1 MRPVVALVPAA
12 GRGVRLGESTPK
24 AFVAVGGIPMVRLA
38 VDGLIASGAVHRV
51 VVVVPTELVD
61 AASAL
66 LSTTSL
72 TGGSMP
78 PVPVQVVVG
87 GAERTDSVRAG
98 IAAAPD
104 AACYLVHDAARAL
117 TPPELIARVTAELHA
132 GAQAV
137 VPALPVVDTVKSV
150 DDQGVVTGTP
160 ERAHLRAIQTPQGF
174 DAELLRR
181 AYATEVGATDDAGLV
196 ERLGVAVRTVAGDP
210 LAFKITTPLD
220 LRLADALRADQAADA
235 RHRADSAHAVHT
247 SSSADRAVPTQDRA
261 ASPADT
267 QQAVGR

>member
-12 GRGVRLGESTPK
+12 GRGVRLGEPTPK
-24 AFVAVGGIPMVRLA
+24 AFVPVGGTPMVRLA

-51 VVVVPTELVD
+51 VVVVPAELVD

-104 AACYLVHDAARAL
+104 AGYYLVHDAARAL
-117 TPPELIARVTAELHA
+117 TPPELIARVATQLQA
-132 GAQAV
+132 GSPAV

-150 DDQGVVTGTP
+150 DDAGIVTGTP
-160 ERAHLRAIQTPQGF
+160 DRARLRAIQTPQGF

-181 AYATEVGATDDAGLV
+181 AYATDVGATDDAGLV
-196 ERLGVAVRTVAGDP
+196 ERLGVAVHTVVGDP

-220 LRLADALRADQAADA
+220 LTLAE
-235 RHRADSAHAVHT
+235 AVL
-247 SSSADRAVPTQDRA
+247 
-261 ASPADT
+261 
-267 QQAVGR
+267 AVGGSAQLGDAAVRTEVAG